1 LLQLDGKVGQEAGAA
16 IRTVWSAKCSH

>member
-1 LLQLDGKVGQEAGAA
+1 LQLDGKVGQEAGAA